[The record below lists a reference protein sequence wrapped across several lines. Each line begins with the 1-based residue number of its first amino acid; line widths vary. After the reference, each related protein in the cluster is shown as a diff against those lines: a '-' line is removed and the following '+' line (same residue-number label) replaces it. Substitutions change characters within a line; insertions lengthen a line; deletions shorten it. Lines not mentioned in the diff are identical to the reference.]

1 MLKDEIRRH
10 ESVHLVMTGH
20 GTQEVVCLAFGLW
33 MLLPWFFVP
42 KKLHAQPPL
51 IFVLV
56 GVLALQFLRF
66 SFLSSPMDRL
76 RYQRS

>member
-10 ESVHLVMTGH
+10 ESVHLAMTGH
-20 GTQEVVCLAFGLW
+20 GTQEVICLAFGLW

-51 IFVLV
+51 
-56 GVLALQFLRF
+56 
-66 SFLSSPMDRL
+66 
-76 RYQRS
+76 